1 MITGMEHMELNTHI
15 MNTTKKTFFLTD
27 LMKTGDHLR
36 IEQFLNLCTLP
47 QEQIRY
53 SGEYYT
59 LHDRDLTQYDRLYA
73 MIDHRKENI
82 RLWNST
88 EYWEEFSR
96 RIKILKQKDFQF
108 IIAQPWES
116 EENLHKTQHHK
127 PFLSDTKYCTWS
139 GGVNWFWF
147 LMYEKHKDKKYNFNH
162 TDKKYDFLYL
172 NKQSRTH
179 RKQLFDALQKQSLL
193 DNSLISFLD
202 PPYNIKLNR
211 AYELPWVNTGNYP
224 RYGSDQDIYE
234 PQFNDCAFN
243 LVSETNDNNHDVFIT
258 EKLWK
263 PIIAQQIF
271 VVHGNFGYLK
281 KLREMGFRTF
291 DSVFDES
298 YDQELD
304 PAKRIEKLV
313 SLCRHLRTVDKSKIY
328 QETADIRQHNYNL
341 FFNKGALSDSIND
354 EFFKPL
360 FETY

>member
-1 MITGMEHMELNTHI
+1 MKSLIKNT
-15 MNTTKKTFFLTD
+15 FVLTD
-27 LMKTGDHLR
+27 LMKTGDHPR
-36 IEQFLNLCTLP
+36 VERFFNLCTLP
-47 QEQIRY
+47 NEDITY
-53 SGEYYT
+53 TGEYYT
-59 LHDRDLTQYDRLYA
+59 LNGLDLSKYDRLYA
-73 MIDHRKENI
+73 VIDHRLNNKDLYN
-82 RLWNST
+82 NT
-88 EYWEEFSR
+88 EYWEEFSH

-116 EENLHKTQHHK
+116 EENLQKIQYHK
-127 PFLSDTKYCTWS
+127 PFLRDTKYCTWS

-172 NKQSRTH
+172 NKQSRKH
-179 RKQLFDALQKQSLL
+179 RKQMFDALQKQSLL
-193 DNSLISFLD
+193 DNSLVSFLD
-202 PPYNIKLNR
+202 PPHNIKLDR
-211 AYELPWVNTGNYP
+211 AYELPWVDTSNYP
-224 RYGSDQDIYE
+224 RYGSDQDIHE

-271 VVHGNFGYLK
+271 VVHGNLGYLK

-298 YDQELD
+298 YDLEQN
-304 PAKRIEKLV
+304 PNKRIEKIV
-313 SLCRHLRTVDKSKIY
+313 SLCQHLRTVDKSKIY
-328 QETADIRQHNYNL
+328 QETADIRQHNCNL
-341 FFNKGALSDSIND
+341 FFNKGALSNSIND

>member
-1 MITGMEHMELNTHI
+1 MSVEHIELNMHI
-15 MNTTKKTFFLTD
+15 MNSIKKTFFLTD
-27 LMKTGDHLR
+27 LMKTGDHQR
-36 IEQFLNLCTLP
+36 IEQFLDLCTLP

-59 LHDRDLTQYDRLYA
+59 LHDSDFTQYDRLYA

-116 EENLHKTQHHK
+116 EENLHETQHHK
-127 PFLSDTKYCTWS
+127 PFLSNTKYCTWS

-147 LMYEKHKDKKYNFNH
+147 LMYEKHKDKKYKFNH
-162 TDKKYDFLYL
+162 SNKKYDFLYL

-202 PPYNIKLNR
+202 PPYNIKLNQ
-211 AYELPWVNTGNYP
+211 AYELPWVNTSNYP
-224 RYGSDQDIYE
+224 RYGSDQDIHE

-271 VVHGNFGYLK
+271 VVHGNLGYLK

-298 YDQELD
+298 YDQESN
-304 PAKRIEKLV
+304 PNKRIEKIV
-313 SLCRHLRTVDKSKIY
+313 SLCQHLRTVDKSKIY

-341 FFNKGALSDSIND
+341 FFNKGALSNSIND

>member
-1 MITGMEHMELNTHI
+1 
-15 MNTTKKTFFLTD
+15 
-27 LMKTGDHLR
+27 
-36 IEQFLNLCTLP
+36 
-47 QEQIRY
+47 
-53 SGEYYT
+53 
-59 LHDRDLTQYDRLYA
+59 
-73 MIDHRKENI
+73 
-82 RLWNST
+82 
-88 EYWEEFSR
+88 
-96 RIKILKQKDFQF
+96 
-108 IIAQPWES
+108 
-116 EENLHKTQHHK
+116 
-127 PFLSDTKYCTWS
+127 
-139 GGVNWFWF
+139 V
-147 LMYEKHKDKKYNFNH
+147 
-162 TDKKYDFLYL
+162 
-172 NKQSRTH
+172 
-179 RKQLFDALQKQSLL
+179 DAK
-193 DNSLISFLD
+193 
-202 PPYNIKLNR
+202 
-211 AYELPWVNTGNYP
+211 NYP

-298 YDQELD
+298 YDQESD
-304 PAKRIEKLV
+304 PARRIEKLV